1 MYYKASKDMLSSQ
14 SLNDS
19 EKLLMIVI
27 EGLSQKEGYC
37 FATNQVLANMLG
49 WDVRK
54 INRVLA
60 SVLKK
65 DVITK
70 EFVNNNGR
78 SLRKLLP
85 HVKNSTP
92 YTNCHGGGDIN
103 NTGGGVKSVMG
114 GVSNVSPILE
124 EDNRLEN
131 NRLIDNAQKER
142 MRDNFETFWDLYQ
155 KKIDR
160 AKCFKKFSKLKE
172 KEQDAILLNVRP
184 YVLANPE
191 TQYRKNPL
199 TYLNGRCW
207 EDEIIENQKTKQ
219 NGFHIE
225 ISEEGLEN
233 FLNG

>member
-19 EKLLMIVI
+19 EKLLMIVV

-60 SVLKK
+60 SILKK
-65 DVITK
+65 DVLIK

-78 SLRKLLP
+78 SLRKLVP

-92 YTNCHGGGDIN
+92 YTNCHGGYDTN
-103 NTGGGVKSVMG
+103 DMGGGVKSVMG

-124 EDNRLEN
+124 EDNRIKRIDKVKKKEIVFPWTDEMFLESWKQWK
-131 NRLIDNAQKER
+131 D
-142 MRDNFETFWDLYQ
+142 Y
-155 KKIDR
+155 KKIEHGFR
-160 AKCFKKFSKLKE
+160 FKSAASEQASLMKLSKM
-172 KEQDAILLNVRP
+172 
-184 YVLANPE
+184 ANTHE
-191 TQYRKNPL
+191 
-199 TYLNGRCW
+199 
-207 EDEIIENQKTKQ
+207 EASEIIMQSIENGWKGFFELKNKKQK
-219 NGFHIE
+219 NEFNIE
-225 ISEEGLEN
+225 FTEEGLER